1 MFITFEGI
9 EGSGKT
15 TQVGPVVDFF
25 RQRDVEC
32 VVTREPG
39 GTRIGEKI
47 RAILMD
53 PENNGLFPMT
63 ELMLYAADRVQHV
76 QEQIA
81 PALAAGKT
89 VVCDRFHDSTVVY
102 QGFSRKID
110 IAAIDRVHALIL
122 DGLTPDLT
130 FLLDLPAA
138 VGLARA
144 WKQINNGQRS
154 GAETRFESE
163 NLAFHEA
170 VRAGYL
176 ELARREPHRFVIIDA
191 MAEADKVTAQIL
203 SELGRRCA
211 AL

>member
-15 TQVGPVVDFF
+15 TQIGPVVDFF
-25 RQRDVEC
+25 RKRGIDC
-32 VVTREPG
+32 VATREPG
-39 GTRIGEKI
+39 GTPVGKKI

-53 PENNGLFPMT
+53 PENMVLFPMT
-63 ELMLYAADRVQHV
+63 ELLLYAADRVQHV

-89 VVCDRFHDSTVVY
+89 VVCDRFHDSTVAY

-130 FLLDLPAA
+130 FLLDLPAT

-144 WKQINNGQRS
+144 WKQINSGRRS

-170 VRAGYL
+170 VRSGYL
-176 ELARREPHRFVIIDA
+176 ELARREPDRFVIIDA
-191 MAEADKVTAQIL
+191 TVKADEVTARIL
-203 SELGRRCA
+203 SELGRRCGA
-211 AL
+211 

>member
-15 TQVGPVVDFF
+15 TQVGPVVDFL
-25 RQRDVEC
+25 RQKDVEC

-53 PENNGLFPMT
+53 PENNGLFPMA
-63 ELMLYAADRVQHV
+63 ELMLYAADRIQHV

-89 VVCDRFHDSTVVY
+89 VVCDRFHDSTVAY

-110 IAAIDRVHALIL
+110 IATIDRVHALIL
-122 DGLTPDLT
+122 DGLAPDLT

-176 ELARREPHRFVIIDA
+176 ELARREPDRFVIIDA
-191 MAEADKVTAQIL
+191 TEEADKVTAQIL
-203 SELGRRCA
+203 S
-211 AL
+211 ALDRKCGAL

>member
-1 MFITFEGI
+1 MFITLEGI

-15 TQVGPVVDFF
+15 TQMGLVADYFSKKGVDCFL
-25 RQRDVEC
+25 
-32 VVTREPG
+32 TREPG
-39 GTRIGEKI
+39 GTYIGKKI

-53 PENNGLFPMT
+53 PENSGLLPMT

-76 QEQIA
+76 QEQIV

-89 VVCDRFHDSTVVY
+89 VVCDRFHDSTVAY
-102 QGFSRKID
+102 QGFSRKLD
-110 IAAIDRVHALIL
+110 TAVIDRIHQLIL
-122 DGLTPDLT
+122 NGLAPDLT

-138 VGLARA
+138 VGLSRA
-144 WKQINNGQRS
+144 WDQINSGLRS

-176 ELARREPHRFVIIDA
+176 ELARREPDRFVIIDA
-191 MAEADKVTAQIL
+191 TAKSDEVTTQIL
-203 SELGRRCA
+203 SELARRCGF
-211 AL
+211 

>member
-15 TQVGPVVDFF
+15 TQMGPVVDFL

-53 PENNGLFPMT
+53 PENNGLFPMA

-89 VVCDRFHDSTVVY
+89 VVCDRFHDSTIAY

-110 IAAIDRVHALIL
+110 ITAIDRVHALIL

-176 ELARREPHRFVIIDA
+176 ELARREPHRFIIIDA
-191 MAEADKVTAQIL
+191 TAEANKVTAQIL
-203 SELGRRCA
+203 SALDRRCGV
-211 AL
+211 L

>member
-15 TQVGPVVDFF
+15 TQMGPVVDYF
-25 RQRDVEC
+25 RRKGVDC
-32 VVTREPG
+32 ILTREPG
-39 GTRIGEKI
+39 GTHIGKKI

-53 PENNGLFPMT
+53 PENSGLFPMT

-76 QEQIA
+76 QEQIV

-89 VVCDRFHDSTVVY
+89 VVCDRFHDSTVAY
-102 QGFSRKID
+102 QGFSRKLD
-110 IAAIDRVHALIL
+110 IAVIDRIHQLIL
-122 DGLTPDLT
+122 NGLAPDFT
-130 FLLDLPAA
+130 FLLDLPAT

-144 WKQINNGQRS
+144 WNQINSGLRS

-163 NLAFHEA
+163 KLAFHEA

-176 ELARREPHRFVIIDA
+176 ELARREPDRFIIIDA
-191 MAEADKVTAQIL
+191 TAKSDEVTTQIL
-203 SELGRRCA
+203 SELARRCGF
-211 AL
+211 

>member
-15 TQVGPVVDFF
+15 TQMGPVVDYF
-25 RQRDVEC
+25 RQNGVDC
-32 VVTREPG
+32 ILTREPG
-39 GTRIGEKI
+39 GTHIGKKI

-53 PENNGLFPMT
+53 PENSGLFPMT

-76 QEQIA
+76 QELIA

-89 VVCDRFHDSTVVY
+89 VVCDRFHDSTVAY
-102 QGFSRKID
+102 QGFSRKLD
-110 IAAIDRVHALIL
+110 IAVIDRIHQLIL
-122 DGLTPDLT
+122 NGLAPDLT
-130 FLLDLPAA
+130 FLLDLPAT

-144 WKQINNGQRS
+144 WNQINSGLRS

-176 ELARREPHRFVIIDA
+176 ELARREPDRFVIIDA
-191 MAEADKVTAQIL
+191 TAKSDEVTTQIL
-203 SELGRRCA
+203 SELARRCGA
-211 AL
+211 

>member
-15 TQVGPVVDFF
+15 TQVGPVVDFL
-25 RQRDVEC
+25 RQKGVEC

-63 ELMLYAADRVQHV
+63 ELLLYAADRVQHV

-89 VVCDRFHDSTVVY
+89 VVCDRFHDSTIAY
-102 QGFSRKID
+102 QGFSRRID

-191 MAEADKVTAQIL
+191 TAEADKVTARIL
-203 SELGRRCA
+203 SALGRRCG